1 MDYDTT
7 RSKKGYEDLIG
18 AFEQGKLDVL
28 GDTEMVTKGLDL
40 DRVSVVGILNADG
53 MLNNPDFRAF
63 ERSYQMMAQVSGRA
77 GRKNR
82 RGTVVLQTSDPE
94 HPVIA
99 RVRNNDFAGF
109 YAEQRAE
116 REQFKYPPFYR
127 LVYLTVKHKQ
137 RLTAQGAAQ
146 VLAHFLREVFGSR
159 VLGP

>member
-1 MDYDTT
+1 
-7 RSKKGYEDLIG
+7 
-18 AFEQGKLDVL
+18 
-28 GDTEMVTKGLDL
+28 
-40 DRVSVVGILNADG
+40 
-53 MLNNPDFRAF
+53 
-63 ERSYQMMAQVSGRA
+63 MMAQVSGRA

-109 YAEQRAE
+109 YAEQLAE

-137 RLTAQGAAQ
+137 RQTAQGAAQ
-146 VLAHFLREVFGSR
+146 ALAHFLREVFGNR
-159 VLGP
+159 VLGPQEPPVARIQDVHLQKIMLKLERQASTVKAKELMQDCINRVLATQSWRYVQVAADVDPM